1 MPNEN
6 EMEVKW
12 YLNSAEIDA
21 ILLYSKQY
29 SHKSIFKEI
38 VGKCNWPLIIKR
50 IQFDG
55 DKPVAASALRNRDSF
70 DERDFD
76 RLIARLSELSLS
88 CRIVCVR
95 QGFIYVTETPDH
107 STNIDVKT
115 IETFIKA
122 FNEHLKEV
130 EK

>member
-1 MPNEN
+1 MTNED

-12 YLNSAEIDA
+12 QLTCSEIDA
-21 ILLYSKQY
+21 ILHYSKQY

-130 EK
+130 KK

>member
-6 EMEVKW
+6 EMEIKW
-12 YLNSAEIDA
+12 QLSPSEIDA
-21 ILLYSKQY
+21 ILHFSKQY

-38 VGKCNWPLIIKR
+38 VGKCNWPVIIKC

-55 DKPVAASALRNRDSF
+55 DKPVVATARHNKDSF
-70 DERDFD
+70 DEHDFD

-88 CRIVCVR
+88 CKIVCIR

-130 EK
+130 GK